1 MSDAAFVCSECTQPG
16 PDGGECPCGAG
27 ARVDL
32 GDPAIVEMLVEIDDR
47 AAERAKQRHV
57 WIGVAC
63 GLLVVIGILFTAPK
77 LILAIPLPLPFANP
91 IKVIGLMI
99 LIAAGAAKAASAL
112 FPARRKFPGLV
123 AAASVAS
130 PELARMRGTSRSTWI
145 AVSAGV
151 GLLFL
156 AGVATTLVERLAVDG
171 PRPTH
176 ETRLRPGGEPPI
188 AAAPMPL
195 LRAADFADLTPG
207 VLSLRGKVALGDQRH
222 ALLYRAPAG
231 HLVVCTITPDQAPY
245 VDCSEPKTTIRPQ
258 TARLVEGKSE
268 VWIHGV
274 THMGATPEET
284 KHGVQGMDGA
294 ELDGDANDLRLSPE
308 RPSLP
313 PPSKTWFSGSLG
325 ATQLALARSESG
337 DLMLSVGD
345 TEAVLV
351 MKDKDRGGPATG
363 MPITFVGKE
372 NVVVLFQNERGLGAL
387 RLSADGEIVPVGG
400 PSRGEDPR

>member
-1 MSDAAFVCSECTQPG
+1 MSDAAFVCSECASPG
-16 PDGGECPCGAG
+16 PDAGECPCGAG

-32 GDPAIVEMLVEIDDR
+32 ADPAIVQMLVEIDDR

-63 GLLVVIGILFTAPK
+63 GLVVVIGILFVAPA
-77 LILAIPLPLPFANP
+77 LIVAIPLPLPFANP

-145 AVSAGV
+145 AVGAGV

-156 AGVATTLVERLAVDG
+156 AGVATTLVEKLAVDEA
-171 PRPTH
+171 RPTH
-176 ETRLRPGGEPPI
+176 ETRLRPDGDGELPI
-188 AAAPMPL
+188 VTAKKPL

-207 VLSLRGKVALGDQRH
+207 VLSLRAKVSLGGERH

-231 HLVVCTITPDQAPY
+231 HLVVCTLTPDAAPY
-245 VDCSEPKTTIRPQ
+245 VDCTEPKTSIRPQ
-258 TARLVEGKSE
+258 TARLVEGRSE
-268 VWIHGV
+268 VCIHGV

-284 KHGVQGMDGA
+284 QHGVQG
-294 ELDGDANDLRLSPE
+294 LDGSEIAADSSDLRLSPE

-313 PPSKTWFSGSLG
+313 PPSKTWYSGSLG
-325 ATQLALARSESG
+325 ATRLELSRVESG

-345 TEAVLV
+345 TEPVLV

-363 MPITFVGKE
+363 MPITFAGKE

-387 RLSADGEIVPVGG
+387 RLDASGRATPVSG
-400 PSRGEDPR
+400 P